1 MYKKTVTYEDY
12 NGVTHT
18 EDFYFNLNKVELAEL
33 EFSVGPGES
42 LSNSIESIMKNN
54 DYGSIIATIKRM
66 LLMAYGEKSADGKR
80 FIKNDNLREQFEQSP
95 AFETIFW
102 EFGTNG
108 EAFAE
113 FIASVIPTSMRNELG
128 PDPKKTL
135 MSRAD
140 KMSQLRTAQN

>member
-42 LSNSIESIMKNN
+42 LSGSIESTLKAN
-54 DYGSIIATIKRM
+54 DYGTIISTIKKM
-66 LLMAYGEKSADGKR
+66 LLMSYGEKSSDGKR
-80 FIKNDNLREQFEQSP
+80 FIKNDKLREDFEQSP

-102 EFGTNG
+102 EFGMNG
-108 EAFAE
+108 ESFAE
-113 FIASVIPTSMRNELG
+113 FIAAVIPTSMRNSLG
-128 PDPKKTL
+128 PDPKSTL
-135 MSRAD
+135 MKQAE
-140 KMSQLRTAQN
+140 KMHAK

>member
-42 LSNSIESIMKNN
+42 LSGSIGDILKAN
-54 DYGSIIATIKRM
+54 DYGTIISTIKHM
-66 LLMAYGEKSADGKR
+66 LLMAYGEKSSDGKR
-80 FIKNDNLREQFEQSP
+80 FIKNDKLREEFEQSP
-95 AFETIFW
+95 AFEEIFW
-102 EFGTNG
+102 EFGTNN
-108 EAFAE
+108 ETFAE
-113 FIASVIPTSMRNELG
+113 FITGVIPSAMRNGLG

-135 MSRAD
+135 MSHAEE
-140 KMSQLRTAQN
+140 MRTSKLN